1 MNCGN
6 EYSETIY
13 HSFEDREVQVNGKV
27 LILQEPPLHSVA
39 SSSLSYFDLFPSL
52 YDLLTRRQILIPSR
66 RFYILILFEVAMK
79 SS

>member
-6 EYSETIY
+6 EYSETID
-13 HSFEDREVQVNGKV
+13 HSSRDREVQVNGKV

-52 YDLLTRRQILIPSR
+52 YDLLTTRQILIPSR